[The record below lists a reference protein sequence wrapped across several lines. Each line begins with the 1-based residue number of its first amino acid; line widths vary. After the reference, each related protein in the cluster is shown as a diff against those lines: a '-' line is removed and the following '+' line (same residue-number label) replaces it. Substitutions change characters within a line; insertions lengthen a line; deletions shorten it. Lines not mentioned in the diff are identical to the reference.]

1 MATNNDNNIE
11 ILESDVDVQAEEIV
25 PEDAAESVAAAEVPV
40 VKTKKELKKERKE
53 IKKHKKEVK
62 KEAKKHSAKATK
74 FQKFLNAFIS
84 IVVIISMLV
93 CCFMA
98 VKTAMNVN
106 NASAPATDNSQET
119 GKDTG
124 PATGNESTGNEATG
138 NESTGNAPSDNTSS
152 DNTSDDNSASNE
164 NTDNSAE
171 GNNNAS
177 SNEATTPLGSKADV
191 VEYYKTAHAKVLAEA
206 KSVTKT
212 YDNTVNYEEYLE
224 VGGNSSL
231 ASVAKTLM
239 NTFMKE
245 VTDPT
250 VFTGAD
256 IKTNFPPTNDSSA
269 GLTADMIGDYSV
281 KEEGDNYI
289 IKLSINSTK
298 DKPDLGD
305 YSAHLVS
312 IVKSES
318 VSEAAAGFVEFTGLE
333 NRYFAPTVT
342 ATINKTS
349 GQMVALETDTPSNMC
364 FSSATVM
371 KIITVKNVGIG
382 LQYIQKWTIE
392 W

>member
-1 MATNNDNNIE
+1 MATNNENNTE
-11 ILESDVDVQAEEIV
+11 ILETGADVQTAVEETV
-25 PEDAAESVAAAEVPV
+25 DMTPAAEIPVA
-40 VKTKKELKKERKE
+40 KTKKELKKERKE

-62 KEAKKHSAKATK
+62 KEAMKHSAKATK
-74 FQKFLNAFIS
+74 FQAFLTSFIS

-98 VKTAMNVN
+98 VKTVMNVN
-106 NASAPATDNSQET
+106 NVSAPAGDDSQ
-119 GKDTG
+119 
-124 PATGNESTGNEATG
+124 AVA
-138 NESTGNAPSDNTSS
+138 
-152 DNTSDDNSASNE
+152 DDNSASSGNAGAD
-164 NTDNSAE
+164 NSSANNSSSDKSDAADNSSADSDADANADNSAE
-171 GNNNAS
+171 NKGDAEG
-177 SNEATTPLGSKADV
+177 EATTPLGSKAEV
-191 VEYYKTAHAKVLAEA
+191 VEYYKKAHAKVLAEA

-212 YDNTVNYEEYLE
+212 YDNTINYQEYLE

-245 VTDPT
+245 VTDPQ

-256 IKTNFPPTNDSSA
+256 VTTNFPPTNNSSA
-269 GLTADMIGDYSV
+269 GLTADMIGEYSV

-289 IKLSINSTK
+289 IKLSINSTEE
-298 DKPDLGD
+298 KPDLGD

-342 ATINKTS
+342 ATIDKTS
-349 GQMVALETDTPSNMC
+349 GQMVALETDTPSHMC

-382 LQYIQKWTIE
+382 FQYVQKWTIE